1 MMIGRVYDRYRELLR
16 LYAQGRIL
24 KTDCFNEGLGDF
36 RYLGGTLSKKTI
48 YLEIDPAIIKRA
60 KAKHPDYDLRQ
71 GDIRCLPF
79 NNGFFDTVFD
89 LSTLDHIPQKD
100 VATALGEYRRVLINY
115 GFLVLVVWCASEP
128 REPVD
133 WGDGP
138 QYFFEESVVLDGL
151 AGFHIL
157 DRDVI
162 HRGDGVYLV
171 NFIARKEAK

>member
-1 MMIGRVYDRYRELLR
+1 MMIGQVYDRYRELLLR
-16 LYAQGRIL
+16 YAQGRIL
-24 KTDCFNEGLGDF
+24 KTDCFNEGLDDF
-36 RYLGGTLSKKTI
+36 RYLGGILPKDTI
-48 YLEIDPAIIKRA
+48 YLEIDPAIIERA
-60 KAKHPDYDLRQ
+60 KTKHLDYDLRQ

-100 VATALGEYRRVLINY
+100 VATALGEYRRVLIGY
-115 GFLVLVVWCASEP
+115 GLLVLVVWCSEG
-128 REPVD
+128 ETGFAE

-138 QYFFEESVVLDGL
+138 QYFFEESAVLNGL

-157 DRDVI
+157 DREVI
-162 HRGDGVYLV
+162 HRGDGIYLV